1 MSENEVV
8 SQWLDPDEVRSLAE
22 GLLAKT
28 PVSQIPSHES
38 VFGESFEGFDGEPV
52 LSNPVDS
59 PGPPVQPIASEPV
72 NPFHEGQASPVG
84 STSPA
89 NQVAP
94 HKVATSQKAER
105 SSGGLPSLP
114 RALST
119 FSDWLKKQTPILA
132 AFVCD
137 PKGVVVLDEVGSEKL
152 IKVARSLALA
162 SSNKGAGESRGLLQ
176 VVIAR
181 DRMIEILPLE
191 SKDGLSIAGLVVA
204 RPLNSE
210 ALMMIRRSFKTALSR
225 SLTPGE

>member
-72 NPFHEGQASPVG
+72 NPFHEGRVSPVG
-84 STSPA
+84 STSPV

-114 RALST
+114 RALGT

-162 SSNKGAGESRGLLQ
+162 SSNKGTGESRELLQ

-191 SKDGLSIAGLVVA
+191 SNEGLSIAGLVVA

>member
-72 NPFHEGQASPVG
+72 NPFHEGRVSPVG
-84 STSPA
+84 STSPV

-114 RALST
+114 RALGT

-162 SSNKGAGESRGLLQ
+162 SSNKGTGESRGLLQ

-191 SKDGLSIAGLVVA
+191 SNEGLSIAGLVVA

-210 ALMMIRRSFKTALSR
+210 ALIMIRRSFKTALSR

>member
-28 PVSQIPSHES
+28 PVSQIPSHEL
-38 VFGESFEGFDGEPV
+38 VFGESFEGFDGEPI
-52 LSNPVDS
+52 LSNPVDP

-72 NPFHEGQASPVG
+72 NPFHEGQSSPVG
-84 STSPA
+84 STSPV

-94 HKVATSQKAER
+94 HKVATSQKAKR

-114 RALST
+114 RALGT

-137 PKGVVVLDEVGSEKL
+137 PKGVVVFDEVGSEKL

-162 SSNKGAGESRGLLQ
+162 SSNKGTGESRGLLQ

-191 SKDGLSIAGLVVA
+191 SKEGLSIAGLVVA
-204 RPLNSE
+204 RPLSSE

>member
-72 NPFHEGQASPVG
+72 NPFHEGRVSPVG
-84 STSPA
+84 STSPV

-114 RALST
+114 RALGT

-137 PKGVVVLDEVGSEKL
+137 PKRVVVLDEVGSEKL

-162 SSNKGAGESRGLLQ
+162 SSNKGTGESRELLQ

-191 SKDGLSIAGLVVA
+191 SNEGLSIAGLVVA

>member
-84 STSPA
+84 SKSSV

-162 SSNKGAGESRGLLQ
+162 SSNKGTGESRGVLQ

-191 SKDGLSIAGLVVA
+191 SNEGLSIAGLVVA

-225 SLTPGE
+225 SLPPGE